1 MYVELDLFSVRKNG
15 RLAAMWLAATNKT
28 LFRRYFKRGQCEQ
41 IDIDEM
47 CKSIIDCVNSNK
59 PLIMVA
65 KLAYGAV
72 YIYQQ
77 QIQFLYDK
85 VSTTA
90 CLQSAAFQDF
100 KRQSSLT
107 SKSAYNKK
115 GTRTSSLDDRYEE
128 CLPDPALAP
137 EEIIAQLLTDDQ
149 SAKVVHIG
157 DITMRESLPEGLS
170 VIESTLQDQDNGFGE
185 MKLQELGE
193 FLGSSPNE
201 SASKDTHND
210 SGIEQ
215 DTTGSGLEDLPR
227 VIDRTIREAT
237 IDESHMGSTSMA
249 MIDMPIAS
257 TSAAQLQEVDMTTLT
272 NSFTHPDTEHHE
284 KTSEISRISNDVPEP
299 ITPKKSNSQPFAII
313 APEDSGIATTLSSTK
328 NKKSQR
334 RRTIVDQK
342 TKLDSEGMKRSIEN
356 SSSTQRCKNPRF
368 DIVPL
373 DQVRHPFDNAVTILQ
388 HPVRSMRSS
397 VLPALFTRNARKRTA
412 DVEDLLL
419 QEWSGDLELPAKRKR
434 SLKESTRTPA
444 TPPATAAQSS
454 PVDVSMNCTNLTDQ
468 EQTIEILPLPLQQD
482 IAIFEQAD
490 ARNINV
496 QLMENSATIGPERE
510 IDETNLITLL
520 ADLWNKGRGPITM
533 KLLEGGF
540 STKYREYRG

>member
-1 MYVELDLFSVRKNG
+1 MY
-15 RLAAMWLAATNKT
+15 M
-28 LFRRYFKRGQCEQ
+28 
-41 IDIDEM
+41 I
-47 CKSIIDCVNSNK
+47 
-59 PLIMVA
+59 
-65 KLAYGAV
+65 
-72 YIYQQ
+72 YIRFT
-77 QIQFLYDK
+77 IL
-85 VSTTA
+85 S
-90 CLQSAAFQDF
+90 L
-100 KRQSSLT
+100 SLT

-272 NSFTHPDTEHHE
+272 NLFTHPDTEHHE
-284 KTSEISRISNDVPEP
+284 KTLEISRTPDDVPEP
-299 ITPKKSNSQPFAII
+299 ITPKKSNSQPFTII

-356 SSSTQRCKNPRF
+356 CSSTQRCKNPRF

-373 DQVRHPFDNAVTILQ
+373 EQVRHPFDNAVTILQ

-419 QEWSGDLELPAKRKR
+419 KEWRGDLELPAKRKR
-434 SLKESTRTPA
+434 SLKESTRTPV
-444 TPPATAAQSS
+444 TPPAPVAQSS

-482 IAIFEQAD
+482 IAIFEQTD

-496 QLMENSATIGPERE
+496 QLTENSVTIGPERE

-520 ADLWNKGRGPITM
+520 TDLWSKGRGPITM

-540 STKYREYRG
+540 SSKLEAATCFSTILALIAKRKLRVSKHESNEIADILPYS